1 MEDYGTS
8 TVLVLTVIG
17 TVIIL
22 GIVVWMRSRQD
33 KSGQEKK

>member
-8 TVLVLTVIG
+8 TVMILTVVG

-22 GIVVWMRSRQD
+22 GIVVWLRSRQD
-33 KSGQEKK
+33 KAEKK

>member
-8 TVLVLTVIG
+8 TVLIITVIG
-17 TVIIL
+17 TVIVL

-33 KSGQEKK
+33 KGDDKK

>member
-8 TVLVLTVIG
+8 TVLVITAIG
-17 TVIIL
+17 TVIVL

-33 KSGQEKK
+33 KKDKK

>member
-8 TVLVLTVIG
+8 TVLIITVIG

-22 GIVVWMRSRQD
+22 GIVVWMRGRQD
-33 KSGQEKK
+33 KTNDKK

>member
-8 TVLVLTVIG
+8 TVLIITAVG
-17 TVIIL
+17 TVVIL

-33 KSGQEKK
+33 KQSDKK

>member
-8 TVLVLTVIG
+8 TVLIITVIG
-17 TVIIL
+17 TVVVL

-33 KSGQEKK
+33 KDGDKK